1 MYQIGFIRK
10 TTFIFLLLRVLFM
23 YSRCSVFFSH
33 RFFLALSCPSHDTS
47 NVFQF
52 MSFHVGPAFVSLPS
66 ISLFHFAQFEHYFVF
81 TSFIYPP
88 PWWNILNLFINLCA
102 SLPLSFSPS
111 LTHCCYIFFDRKVVN
126 PNENGIALVNHPD
139 FEYFIMH
146 LSHHNNAYTPG
157 NVYNVH
163 LTQLNFEWEHKIVS
177 LSFALALVLNEIKR
191 SGIRICP

>member
-33 RFFLALSCPSHDTS
+33 QFFLALSCLSHDTS

-81 TSFIYPP
+81 TSFIYLP
-88 PWWNILNLFINLCA
+88 PWWNTLNLFINLCA
-102 SLPLSFSPS
+102 SLPLSLSISPS
-111 LTHCCYIFFDRKVVN
+111 HTLLLHLLWQKSCESKWEWNCFGKSPGFWIFHNAFKPSQQRIYTRKC
-126 PNENGIALVNHPD
+126 L
-139 FEYFIMH
+139 
-146 LSHHNNAYTPG
+146 
-157 NVYNVH
+157 
-163 LTQLNFEWEHKIVS
+163 
-177 LSFALALVLNEIKR
+177 
-191 SGIRICP
+191 